1 MYHGHVTYETMLYM
15 TFSCQVNCY
24 VDKIKLQTQTTINAS
39 THMHCSYH
47 ELLQR
52 RDTEKKKINILVW
65 MSKEICASRAIAFWA
80 LKLHFF
86 QFNVL
91 LASGDKAFVSGQR
104 GAGAINS
111 LQVNI

>member
-1 MYHGHVTYETMLYM
+1 M
-15 TFSCQVNCY
+15 NCY

-47 ELLQR
+47 ELFQR
-52 RDTEKKKINILVW
+52 RDTEKEKLTFWYGCQKKYVRLELLLSGLSNFFFFL
-65 MSKEICASRAIAFWA
+65 
-80 LKLHFF
+80 LK
-86 QFNVL
+86 VL
-91 LASGDKAFVSGQR
+91 LGSGDKAFVSGRR